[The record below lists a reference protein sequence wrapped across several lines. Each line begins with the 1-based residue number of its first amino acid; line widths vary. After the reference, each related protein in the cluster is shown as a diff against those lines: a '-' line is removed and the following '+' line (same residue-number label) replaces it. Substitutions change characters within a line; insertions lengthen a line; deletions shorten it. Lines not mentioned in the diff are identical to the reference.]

1 MWWAAPASPSSGGSF
16 DDPQDP
22 TRGDVHYWMVWHG
35 LLPFTDYR
43 NHQFR
48 YVSEFGFQSFPC
60 METIESFTAPEDR
73 NVFSYVMEKHQRNA
87 SANGRIL
94 FYLSQMYLYPRSLEL
109 LVYASQLLQ
118 GGAIRYGVEPF
129 RRIRGCG
136 GLAAQRLLAGSQLG
150 QHRLLWPLEGSAL
163 L

>member
-1 MWWAAPASPSSGGSF
+1 MQQPRCRRQCSTPYCMACA
-16 DDPQDP
+16 
-22 TRGDVHYWMVWHG
+22 G

-60 METIESFTAPEDR
+60 METIESFTEPEDR

-118 GGAIRYGVEPF
+118 AQAMQYGVEHP
-129 RRIRGCG
+129 RV
-136 GLAAQRLLAGSQLG
+136 GSWGSSKLP
-150 QHRLLWPLEGSAL
+150 PLEGLAGQ
-163 L
+163 